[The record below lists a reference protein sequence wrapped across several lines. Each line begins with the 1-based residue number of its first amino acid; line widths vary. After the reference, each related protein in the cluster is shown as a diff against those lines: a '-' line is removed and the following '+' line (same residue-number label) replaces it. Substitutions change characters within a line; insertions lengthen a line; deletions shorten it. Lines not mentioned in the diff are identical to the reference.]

1 MTETAEQGDQPLII
15 EPGPNVANKAVGIV
29 IDNPETFEVF
39 TPATDTHTKRSWQPE
54 LKATQEEERNLEEEE
69 GSFGKTSQFSEL
81 MKNSKRACW
90 GHARKNGR
98 NGNNST
104 QQKIYRKNKQRS
116 SYGKGIHVYHYSKAW
131 AETDKNEP
139 LRTPG
144 KYVEPLYK
152 AKRVTSGDLEQ
163 TPGATHLRG
172 ILKVKTFYSH
182 SHQAKMRSI
191 IT

>member
-1 MTETAEQGDQPLII
+1 MTETAVQGDQPLII

-29 IDNPETFEVF
+29 IDNPETFESDSGRRKKSRRRGKKLRENF
-39 TPATDTHTKRSWQPE
+39 SILRAD
-54 LKATQEEERNLEEEE
+54 EE
-69 GSFGKTSQFSEL
+69 
-81 MKNSKRACW
+81 
-90 GHARKNGR
+90 
-98 NGNNST
+98 
-104 QQKIYRKNKQRS
+104 QQKGMLGACKKEWAKWQLFNAAENISNKQRS

-163 TPGATHLRG
+163 TPGATHLRV

>member
-29 IDNPETFEVF
+29 IDNPETFAVF

-104 QQKIYRKNKQRS
+104 QQKIYRTSRGAHTARVSMCTTIVKHGQRQ
-116 SYGKGIHVYHYSKAW
+116 
-131 AETDKNEP
+131 T
-139 LRTPG
+139 RTNRCEHRENMLNLFTRQN
-144 KYVEPLYK
+144 V
-152 AKRVTSGDLEQ
+152 
-163 TPGATHLRG
+163 
-172 ILKVKTFYSH
+172 
-182 SHQAKMRSI
+182 
-191 IT
+191 

>member
-1 MTETAEQGDQPLII
+1 MATRTESNSGRRKKSRRRGKKLRENFSILRAD
-15 EPGPNVANKAVGIV
+15 
-29 IDNPETFEVF
+29 
-39 TPATDTHTKRSWQPE
+39 
-54 LKATQEEERNLEEEE
+54 EE
-69 GSFGKTSQFSEL
+69 
-81 MKNSKRACW
+81 
-90 GHARKNGR
+90 
-98 NGNNST
+98 
-104 QQKIYRKNKQRS
+104 QQKGMLGACKKEWAKWQQFNAAENISNKQRS

-163 TPGATHLRG
+163 TPGATHLRV

>member
-1 MTETAEQGDQPLII
+1 MTETAVQGDQPLII

-69 GSFGKTSQFSEL
+69 RSFGKTSQFSEL

-98 NGNNST
+98 NGSNM
-104 QQKIYRKNKQRS
+104 QQFNAAENI
-116 SYGKGIHVYHYSKAW
+116 SKEQ
-131 AETDKNEP
+131 AEELIRQGYPCVP
-139 LRTPG
+139 L
-144 KYVEPLYK
+144 
-152 AKRVTSGDLEQ
+152 
-163 TPGATHLRG
+163 
-172 ILKVKTFYSH
+172 
-182 SHQAKMRSI
+182 
-191 IT
+191 